1 MSWEKRVKT
10 VDSHIH
16 VKLRQLG
23 KRKTDEIS
31 DTLELASS
39 ALRGDPFFL
48 QCSGSRLSAWQHGY
62 RWRRICGRHLM
73 VCSRN
78 TLALCEKAR
87 WVIPPCFALL
97 AILMCGEA
105 AASEPT
111 IPSTPKAAQASD
123 ERPERKDGQSG
134 SSDSP
139 SERVTQAET
148 VAHPYGNSLSPEK
161 VWTIFMVPALTLVAL
176 GAQVWIYSR
185 QRKLMQAAIDME
197 RPYVY
202 GSVSKPGLT
211 VAPSGTQNVLTRGT
225 LELCIYNIGKTPANL
240 TRLDYSI
247 SIAPH
252 GGIAPAIDPAAV
264 GGRELPIGTISVT
277 GDPFFE
283 TEKLS
288 LQFVSEESDIVN
300 FKKTVWIVGFV
311 RYADIFNRHH
321 ISGFALAFDPLA
333 GRFVRRGGQK
343 YNYARD
349 ENPSNVPA
357 KSA

>member
-1 MSWEKRVKT
+1 M
-10 VDSHIH
+10 I
-16 VKLRQLG
+16 
-23 KRKTDEIS
+23 
-31 DTLELASS
+31 
-39 ALRGDPFFL
+39 
-48 QCSGSRLSAWQHGY
+48 
-62 RWRRICGRHLM
+62 
-73 VCSRN
+73 CSRN
-78 TLALCEKAR
+78 TRAPCEEHVDDPTMR
-87 WVIPPCFALL
+87 IFALL
-97 AILMCGEA
+97 AIVMCGAA
-105 AASEPT
+105 AASQPT
-111 IPSTPKAAQASD
+111 IPSAPKAAQASD
-123 ERPERKDGQSG
+123 ERPEHKDGRSG
-134 SSDSP
+134 PSDKP
-139 SERVTQAET
+139 SDKEAQAET
-148 VAHPYGNSLSPEK
+148 VAHPDGNNLSPEK
-161 VWTIFMVPALTLVAL
+161 VWTIFLVPALTLVAL

-202 GSVSKPGLT
+202 GSVSKPGLAL
-211 VAPSGTQNVLTRGT
+211 APSGTQHVLMRGT

-240 TRLDYSI
+240 TRLNYSI
-247 SIAPH
+247 STAPH

-264 GGRELPIGTISVT
+264 GGRELPIGTISIT

-283 TEKLS
+283 TEKLN
-288 LQFVSEESDIVN
+288 LQFMGEESDIVN

-349 ENPSNVPA
+349 EKPGDVPA